1 MHRRDVLRTLGTAAV
16 GAAAAPDWVAS
27 LTALAQ
33 HGAHA
38 GAAQTAAAA
47 TDWKPKILTAHQNE
61 TVIVLTEL
69 IIPTTDTP
77 GAEDTLVN
85 RFIDGVLA
93 EAPAPDRDSF
103 IRGLTW
109 IDERSQ
115 ALFKKG
121 FAAASAD
128 DQTSLLTRLSA
139 AGNPEKEAQIGRDF
153 FDAIK
158 SMTIN
163 GYYTTEIGLRRE
175 LGDSGQ
181 LFQAASQGCDHPD
194 HQG

>member
-1 MHRRDVLRTLGTAAV
+1 MHRRDVLRTLGTAAI

-33 HGAHA
+33 HEAHT
-38 GAAQTAAAA
+38 GAARTAAAA
-47 TDWKPKILTAHQNE
+47 TDWKPQVLTAHQNE
-61 TVIVLTEL
+61 TVVVLTEL
-69 IIPTTDTP
+69 IIPTTETP
-77 GAEDTLVN
+77 GAKETLVN
-85 RFIDGVLA
+85 RFVDGVLA
-93 EAPAPDRDSF
+93 EASAPDRDSF

-115 ALFKKG
+115 ALFKKP

-128 DQTSLLTRLSA
+128 DQTSLLTRLSET
-139 AGNPEKEAQIGRDF
+139 GNPQKEAQIGRDF

-158 SMTIN
+158 AMTIN
-163 GYYTTEIGLRRE
+163 GYYTTEIGFRRE

-181 LFQAASQGCDHPD
+181 LFQAVSQGCDHPE